1 MIVRTKSKL
10 ALGLSPRKRMSRGI
24 PKSSALA
31 MLVVG
36 SLLAMQYLSLSS
48 PAAVLAT
55 PLYLP
60 QSVPGTAGALAT
72 GPNAGATTILASSTM
87 TPPTS
92 NNTTSAQGRISS
104 PAQVLPPKIGVG
116 CYFRPVTN
124 QTWKSVACLAQAQT
138 TKAERPLV
146 GGGSGMDGL
155 SVSGKVLTEGFT
167 TAWFSKFSGETD
179 TAWGGDSFSL
189 QANTNQFTGNN
200 GQLDAVQFV
209 EQSSPNYK
217 SIDCVWNIDVTTQA
231 YASACVSTPFQTLS
245 STFGADIVGTVTS
258 QVLCFPFAVCL
269 TFYYLTSTYM
279 TPFGTWAVTAADS
292 YGLHSSWTQTSGT
305 ILGLGGGSEAVFTH
319 PTNVGSNV
327 GVYAAG
333 LNAAALVHVPE
344 GTVESNNLNYQSTPS
359 SACYG
364 DGYCDMFSTLVN

>member
-1 MIVRTKSKL
+1 MIVRKSGH
-10 ALGLSPRKRMSRGI
+10 ALGSSPHKRMSRGI
-24 PKSSALA
+24 PKSTALA
-31 MLVVG
+31 MLVVA

-60 QSVPGTAGALAT
+60 QPVPGTAGALAT
-72 GPNAGATTILASSTM
+72 GPNAGATILASTATS
-87 TPPTS
+87 PTS
-92 NNTTSAQGRISS
+92 NESTSAKGQISS
-104 PAQVLPPKIGVG
+104 PANVLPPKIAVG

-124 QTWKSVACLAQAQT
+124 QTWKSVACLAQAQS

-231 YASACVSTPFQTLS
+231 YASTCVATSFQTLS
-245 STFGADIVGTVTS
+245 SSFGADIVGTVTS
-258 QVLCFPFAVCL
+258 QLLCLPFGICL
-269 TFYYLTSTYM
+269 TLYYLTSTYM
-279 TPFGTWAVTAADS
+279 TPSGTWAVTAADT

-319 PTNVGSNV
+319 PTTVGSDV

-333 LNAAALVHVPE
+333 LNSAALVHVPE
-344 GTVESNNLNYQSTPS
+344 GTVESNNLNYQSTPTS
-359 SACYG
+359 TCYG